1 MSTSTAL
8 LWFRR
13 DLRLSDL
20 PALLAAADSADRV
33 LACFVLDPWLVRTS
47 GDRRC
52 KFLYDSLRAL
62 DDSLDGRLLVV
73 RGKPENRIPE
83 IAATIGANSVHISAD
98 HTPYGVARDE
108 RVATAL
114 HAIAGGGDIELQA
127 TGSSFAVSPGRITK
141 ADGEPYKVFTPY
153 FRAWREHGW
162 HSPARTSAST
172 ADWIDPKDVVGT
184 GSSEVHEVDIPDVD
198 VELAITAGEDA
209 ATRRWEQFRLGAGH
223 YCDHSLT
230 DYGEARNRPDLDAS
244 SRMSAYLKF
253 GNIHPR
259 TMLADLTDLA
269 ADPARRGGATA
280 YLRELGFRD
289 FYASVLRE
297 WPDSAWHNWN
307 RAFDAIEVD
316 DDEAARDAF
325 DTWKAGK
332 TGFPIVDAGMR
343 ELSESGFMHNR
354 VRMIVASFLVKD
366 LHVPW
371 QWGARWFLDQL
382 IDGDLASNQHG
393 WQWTAGCGTDASP
406 YFRVF
411 NPTTQG
417 LKFDPSG
424 DYVKRWVPELAEVDG
439 KAVHELK
446 GGRPSDYPEP
456 MVDHSAER
464 DEALRRYGMVT
475 GK

>member
-1 MSTSTAL
+1 MSSSTSL
-8 LWFRR
+8 LWLRR
-13 DLRLSDL
+13 DLRLADL
-20 PALLAAADSADRV
+20 PSLLAAADAADRV
-33 LACFVLDPWLVRTS
+33 LACFVLDPWLVKTA
-47 GDRRC
+47 GDRRL
-52 KFLYDSLRAL
+52 KFLYDSLREL
-62 DDSLDGRLLVV
+62 DDKLDGRLLVV
-73 RGKPENRIPE
+73 RGKPENQIPK
-83 IAATIGANSVHISAD
+83 IAKAVDANSVHISAD
-98 HTPYGVARDE
+98 HAPYGVARDK
-108 RVATAL
+108 RVEEELGGIT
-114 HAIAGGGDIELQA
+114 GGGIELHS
-127 TGSSFAVSPGRITK
+127 TGSSFAVTPGRVTK
-141 ADGEPYKVFTPY
+141 NDGEPYKVFTPY

-162 HSPARTSAST
+162 HSPARSSATS

-184 GSSEVHEVDIPDVD
+184 GSSDVHAVDIPDID
-198 VELAITAGEDA
+198 VELSIPAGEDA
-209 ATRRWEQFRLGAGH
+209 ASKRWKQFRQGAGD
-223 YCDHSLT
+223 YSEHSVE
-230 DYGEARNRPDLDAS
+230 DYDDARNRPDLDAS

-259 TMLADLTDLA
+259 TMLADLTELEK
-269 ADPARRGGATA
+269 DPDHKEGATA

-297 WPDSAWHNWN
+297 WPHSAWHNWN
-307 RAFDAIEVD
+307 RSFDTIEVD
-316 DDEAARDAF
+316 EDKGAHEAF

-343 ELSESGFMHNR
+343 QLSESGFMHNR

-424 DYVKRWVPELAEVDG
+424 DYVRRWVPELADVEG

-446 GGRPSDYPEP
+446 DGRPSDYPEP
-456 MVDHSAER
+456 MVDHKAER
-464 DEALRRYGMVT
+464 EEALRRYGQVS